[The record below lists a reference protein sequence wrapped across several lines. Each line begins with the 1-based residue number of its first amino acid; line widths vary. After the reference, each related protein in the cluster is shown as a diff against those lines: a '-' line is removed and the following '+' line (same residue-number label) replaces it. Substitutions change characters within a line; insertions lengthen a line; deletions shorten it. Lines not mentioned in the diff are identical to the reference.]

1 MTVLCTASQ
10 TELHSYSRR
19 CNSLL
24 ASPTVRKFKFPN
36 INEDIQIPDPRVF
49 KDIYVPE
56 WTDSMSL
63 PNIAQ
68 CAAHLELLQAI
79 NHIRREVLNSSSLDA
94 ILDIKPEK
102 RTVVQR
108 YTRKKIEV
116 KDNKFA
122 QKRQVKW
129 PFYLRLGVAR
139 FFVWLKKMDEILAS
153 NENEVLE
160 LPACPP
166 LDVLTAWHSAL
177 LNPGWFRTY
186 CETSGIKRMRRV
198 VFPWDKIHQCI
209 NDKDWTFSL
218 PSDARQ
224 HFTNLTGQEA
234 DLLAYLLSQKP
245 EPYTSLLLA
254 YRDSAPANRL
264 YLNKLDSLCREKKE
278 GSPHSAF
285 AAACHAAAYPGPYA
299 TYLFAAIERQRV
311 FVDKMVGY
319 LWIRSPG
326 VHGTLSRAVTRYE
339 YFLQLFKL
347 RPGTTL
353 VPTLDIDLVWHTHQ
367 CSASMY
373 EASMEKR
380 AGRFINHDD
389 TIPAG
394 VLRTQSDET
403 SLLFRDYF
411 GMEYHICLCW
421 ECEAI
426 QSAVDECGDGE
437 ADFKKLANKVVD
449 DLAAHRVFELNRR
462 NQGKSNPQ

>member
-1 MTVLCTASQ
+1 
-10 TELHSYSRR
+10 
-19 CNSLL
+19 
-24 ASPTVRKFKFPN
+24 
-36 INEDIQIPDPRVF
+36 
-49 KDIYVPE
+49 
-56 WTDSMSL
+56 
-63 PNIAQ
+63 
-68 CAAHLELLQAI
+68 
-79 NHIRREVLNSSSLDA
+79 
-94 ILDIKPEK
+94 
-102 RTVVQR
+102 
-108 YTRKKIEV
+108 
-116 KDNKFA
+116 
-122 QKRQVKW
+122 
-129 PFYLRLGVAR
+129 
-139 FFVWLKKMDEILAS
+139 
-153 NENEVLE
+153 
-160 LPACPP
+160 
-166 LDVLTAWHSAL
+166 
-177 LNPGWFRTY
+177 
-186 CETSGIKRMRRV
+186 
-198 VFPWDKIHQCI
+198 
-209 NDKDWTFSL
+209 
-218 PSDARQ
+218 
-224 HFTNLTGQEA
+224 LTGQEA

-254 YRDSAPANRL
+254 YRDSAPANRI
-264 YLNKLDSLCREKKE
+264 YLNKLDSLCREKKA

-299 TYLFAAIERQRV
+299 TYLFAAVERQRV

-326 VHGTLSRAVTRYE
+326 VHGTLSRAITRYE

-437 ADFKKLANKVVD
+437 ADFKQLANKVVD
-449 DLAAHRVFELNRR
+449 ELAAHRVFELKRR
-462 NQGKSNPQ
+462 NQARSNPQ